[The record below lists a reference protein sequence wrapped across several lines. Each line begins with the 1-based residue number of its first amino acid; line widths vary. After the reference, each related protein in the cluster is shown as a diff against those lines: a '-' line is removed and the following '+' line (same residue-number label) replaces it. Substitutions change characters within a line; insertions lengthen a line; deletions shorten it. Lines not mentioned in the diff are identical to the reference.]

1 MDQDAMTVA
10 EAQQAIDAL
19 TQQINHYNELYYQQN
34 QSDLSDYE
42 FDQLLERLIRLEKQ
56 FPQFCYP
63 DSPSQRVGG
72 TITKEFAT
80 VYHQHPMLSL
90 SNTYSEDELWEFDK
104 RVAKALGDSAYEYV
118 CELKFDGVA
127 ISLRYEEGVLS
138 LAVTRGDGVRGDDVT
153 FNAKTIRSLP
163 LRVKSPDSV
172 PTRFEVRGEVF
183 MPRSVF
189 NRLNQEREAGGEALL
204 ANPRNTTSGTLKMQD
219 SSVVAQRSLDCYL
232 YSLATEE
239 EVAPT
244 HEQAIQ
250 LLENWGFP
258 ISPTYRKC
266 ATIEEVFDYITTW
279 EKKRLTLPLDT
290 DGVVVKVN
298 SLQQQRV
305 LGNTAKSP
313 RWAIAYKYKAEAAR
327 TSLLSIDFQVGR
339 TGAITPVANLEPV
352 LLAGTVVKRASLH
365 NSNEILRLDLHY
377 GDTVLVKKGGEI
389 IPKITGVDPTLRPP
403 NSQPVDYITH
413 CPACDTLLVREE
425 GEAIHFCPNSE
436 GCPPQI
442 KGSIEH
448 FIQRNAM
455 NIDSMGKETVAAFY
469 EQGLVHTVADL
480 YTLSYE
486 DIYALEG
493 FKDVSTRNILEG
505 IEASKRQPFANVL
518 FALGIR
524 YVGRTVAGKLARHFG
539 NIDRIAEATPEQLI
553 EVPEIGERIAQSVA
567 AYFQSDQHQAL
578 IQRLKAAGVT
588 LASEAEDT
596 SLESERFVG
605 KSFVISGVFKNF
617 SREEIKE
624 KITNNGGQVISA
636 VSGKLDYLLA
646 GENMG
651 PAKRQKA
658 EKLGVEILS
667 EQAFLAMLSA

>member
-1 MDQDAMTVA
+1 MNQDAMTAA

-19 TQQINHYNELYYQQN
+19 TQQINHYNEQYYQN
-34 QSDLSDYE
+34 SQSDVSDYE
-42 FDQLLERLIRLEKQ
+42 FDQLLEELIQLEQK

-80 VYHQHPMLSL
+80 VYHEYPMLSL
-90 SNTYSEDELWEFDK
+90 GNTYSSDELQEFDK
-104 RVAKALGDSAYEYV
+104 RVAKALGDSPYEYV

-127 ISLRYEEGVLS
+127 ISLRYEEGILT
-138 LAVTRGDGVRGDDVT
+138 LAATRGDGVRGDDIT
-153 FNAKTIRSLP
+153 NNAKTIRSLP
-163 LRVKSPDSV
+163 LRVKAGDLPK
-172 PTRFEVRGEVF
+172 RFEVRGEVF
-183 MPRSVF
+183 MPRVVF
-189 NRLNQEREAGGEALL
+189 NRLNQEREAAGEALL

-219 SSVVAQRSLDCYL
+219 SSIVAQRSLDCYL
-232 YSLATEE
+232 YSMVTEDE
-239 EVAPT
+239 AAPT
-244 HEQAIQ
+244 HEEAIRC
-250 LLENWGFP
+250 LEGWGFP
-258 ISPTYRKC
+258 VSPTYRKC
-266 ATIEEVFDYITTW
+266 STIEEVFDYINTW

-327 TSLLSIDFQVGR
+327 TSLVSIDFQVGR
-339 TGAITPVANLEPV
+339 TGAVTPVANLTPV

-389 IPKITGVDPTLRPP
+389 IPKITEVDRSQRLPE
-403 NSQPVDYITH
+403 SQPVEYITH
-413 CPACDTLLVREE
+413 CPACNTLLVRQE
-425 GEAIHFCPNSE
+425 GEAIHFCPNDE

-455 NIDSMGKETVAAFY
+455 NIDSMGKETVASFY
-469 EQGLVHTVADL
+469 EHGLVKNVADL
-480 YTLSYE
+480 YSLTYE
-486 DIYALEG
+486 EIYALEG
-493 FKDVSTRNILEG
+493 FKEVSTQNILDG
-505 IEASKRQPFANVL
+505 IEASKQQPFANVL
-518 FALGIR
+518 YGLGIR
-524 YVGRTVAGKLARHFG
+524 YVGRTVAAKLAQHFG
-539 NIDRIAEATPEQLI
+539 DIDQLAQATLEQLV
-553 EVPEIGERIAQSVA
+553 EVPEIGERIAQSVV
-567 AYFQSDQHQAL
+567 AYFDNHQHQEL
-578 IQRLKAAGVT
+578 IQRLKGAGVT
-588 LASEAEDT
+588 LVSEADDT
-596 SLESERFVG
+596 SLESEQFTG

-624 KITNNGGQVISA
+624 KIRNNGGQVISA

-658 EKLGVEILS
+658 EKLGVAILS
-667 EQAFLAMLSA
+667 EQEFLAMLSS

>member
-1 MDQDAMTVA
+1 MNPEAMTAA
-10 EAQQAIDAL
+10 EARRAIEAL
-19 TQQINHYNELYYQQN
+19 TQQINHYNHQYYQEN
-34 QSDLSDYE
+34 QSDISDYE
-42 FDQLLERLIRLEKQ
+42 FDQLLEQLIRLENN
-56 FPQFCYP
+56 FPQFRYL

-72 TITKEFAT
+72 TITKDFAT

-90 SNTYSEDELWEFDK
+90 SNTYSPDELQEFDK
-104 RVAKALGDSAYEYV
+104 RVAKALGDSTYEYV

-127 ISLRYEEGVLS
+127 LSLRYEEGVLT
-138 LAVTRGDGVRGDDVT
+138 LAATRGDGVRGDDIT
-153 FNAKTIRSLP
+153 FNARTIRALP
-163 LRVKSPDSV
+163 LRVRGNSV
-172 PTRFEVRGEVF
+172 PDRFEVRGEVF
-183 MPRSVF
+183 MPRAVF
-189 NRLNQEREAGGEALL
+189 DRLNEEREAAGEALL

-232 YSLATEE
+232 YALATEAD
-239 EVAPT
+239 VAPT
-244 HEQAIQ
+244 HEEAIHK
-250 LLENWGFP
+250 LEEWGFQV
-258 ISPTYRKC
+258 SPTYRKC
-266 ATIEEVFDYITTW
+266 ATIEEVFDYINTW
-279 EKKRLTLPLDT
+279 EEKRLSLPLDT

-327 TSLLSIDFQVGR
+327 TPLLSIDFQVGR

-365 NSNEILRLDLHY
+365 NSNEIARLDLHY

-389 IPKITGVDPTLRPP
+389 IPKITEVDRSQRPAD
-403 NSQPVDYITH
+403 SQPVEYITH
-413 CPACDTLLVREE
+413 CPACHTLLVREE
-425 GEAIHFCPNSE
+425 GEAIHFCPNTQ

-455 NIDSMGKETVAAFY
+455 NIDSMGKETVASFY
-469 EQGLVHTVADL
+469 EHGLVRNVADL
-480 YTLSYE
+480 YQLSYD

-493 FKDVSTRNILEG
+493 FKEVSTQNILDG
-505 IEASKRQPFANVL
+505 IEASKQQPFANVL
-518 FALGIR
+518 FAIGIR
-524 YVGRTVAGKLARHFG
+524 YVGRTVAGKLAQYFG
-539 NIDRIAEATPEQLI
+539 DIDRIARATLEELI
-553 EVPEIGERIAQSVA
+553 EVPEIGERIAQSVV
-567 AYFQSDQHQAL
+567 AYFQDAQNQEL
-578 IQRLKAAGVT
+578 IRRLKEAGVT
-588 LASEAEDT
+588 LVNKAEDNAM
-596 SLESERFVG
+596 ESERFVG

-624 KITNNGGQVISA
+624 KVRSNGGQIISA

-646 GENMG
+646 GDNMG

-658 EKLGVEILS
+658 EKLGVSILS
-667 EQAFLAMLSA
+667 EEEFLAMLSS